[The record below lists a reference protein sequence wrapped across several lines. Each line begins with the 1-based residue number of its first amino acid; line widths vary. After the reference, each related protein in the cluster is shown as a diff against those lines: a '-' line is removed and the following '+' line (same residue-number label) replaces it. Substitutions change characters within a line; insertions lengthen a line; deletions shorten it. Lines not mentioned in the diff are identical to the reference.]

1 MPICRQSIT
10 TLNLS
15 RGSIDCQFNANSL
28 PIDANSLRQSIAN
41 PLPIQKTDDIRVK
54 YSTLSAA
61 NQPNPCQSGLFY
73 VVEGLADLSRIGRLE
88 KIDGD
93 WLSLPSL
100 VSNRQFSTNPPI
112 HYQSNTNRDPVLDWR
127 CLVNRWHIEVN
138 PAQYQ
143 CQSVTNRRSD
153 RKIVCRQS
161 NANRPPICC
170 QFNVNPVQTACQ
182 SGAGSH
188 AFCNPISILRQS
200 KPIGCQS
207 SANPVPI

>member
-1 MPICRQSIT
+1 MIP
-10 TLNLS
+10 
-15 RGSIDCQFNANSL
+15 
-28 PIDANSLRQSIAN
+28 
-41 PLPIQKTDDIRVK
+41 RVK

-73 VVEGLADLSRIGRLE
+73 IVEGLADLSRIGRLE

-100 VSNRQFSTNPPI
+100 VSNRQCSTNPPI
-112 HYQSNTNRDPVLDWR
+112 HYQSNTNRDGVLDWR

-170 QFNVNPVQTACQ
+170 QVNLVQTVPIPGPPANARA
-182 SGAGSH
+182 S
-188 AFCNPISILRQS
+188 NPFPIQRQS
-200 KPIGCQS
+200 KPIQRQS
-207 SANPVPI
+207 IN

>member
-1 MPICRQSIT
+1 M
-10 TLNLS
+10 
-15 RGSIDCQFNANSL
+15 GW
-28 PIDANSLRQSIAN
+28 
-41 PLPIQKTDDIRVK
+41 VK

-73 VVEGLADLSRIGRLE
+73 IVEGLADLSRIGRLE

-100 VSNRQFSTNPPI
+100 VSNRQCSTNPPI

-170 QFNVNPVQTACQ
+170 QFNVNPVKTACQ
-182 SGAGSH
+182 SGARSH
-188 AFCNPISILRQS
+188 ALCNPFPILRQS
-200 KPIGCQS
+200 KQIGCQS